1 MRYLILIICAISI
14 PFNANSQAS
23 SIGLAILGTANTV
36 VNQIGSN
43 NVNSSVFS
51 TNQTTENELQF
62 NQIGNNNDMNIDIA
76 TIPGDQLDEFMISPD
91 NDVIF
96 QHLGFTVGQSA
107 VSLNQFGDDNLLEG
121 IIEDVYLLS
130 VIQDGNGNIGDMS
143 LRGEN
148 TAHALEQIGLNNSS
162 IFESGDIS
170 VDSFSIV
177 TQNGNNNTSSV
188 IAHGNAYQ
196 IVIKQDNDNNNSN
209 FELNNETDRDGIN
222 SQLMGGPLS
231 YTLTQVGDT
240 NANVKLRNSGTAFAE
255 FNLRQEA
262 GTTANIDL
270 HCVNGGCR
278 GTFLIRFL
286 PDTPPDNSSGLELV
300 D

>member
-43 NVNSSVFS
+43 NVNSSVFL

-76 TIPGDQLDEFMISPD
+76 TIPGEQLDEFMISPD

-148 TAHALEQIGLNNSS
+148 TAHALEQFGLNNSS

>member
-1 MRYLILIICAISI
+1 MKYFSTMINILCILYSASVQ
-14 PFNANSQAS
+14 ANNVD
-23 SIGLAILGTANTV
+23 ITTTGTSHTV
-36 VNQIGSN
+36 VQQIGIN
-43 NVNSSVFS
+43 NSVNSNFD
-51 TNQTTENELQF
+51 TNQTVENGIQF
-62 NQIGNNNDMNIDIA
+62 IQTGNLNDINADIT
-76 TIPGDQLDEFMISPD
+76 TIPGEQLDVFMISPD
-91 NDVIF
+91 SDILL
-96 QHLGFTVGQSA
+96 QSLGFTVEQSGIA
-107 VSLNQFGDDNLLEG
+107 FTQVGDENTFNG
-121 IIEDVYLLS
+121 SIEDVYLLN
-130 VIQDGNGNIGDMS
+130 VIQEGNGNLGETL

-148 TAHALEQIGLNNSS
+148 TAHFLEQIGLNNTSN
-162 IFESGDIS
+162 FESGEIP

-177 TQNGNNNTSSV
+177 TQNGDNNISSV
-188 IAHGNAYQ
+188 VAHGNAYQ

-222 SQLMGGPLS
+222 SQQLGGPLS
-231 YTLTQVGDT
+231 YTLTQVGDS

-286 PDTPPDNSSGLELV
+286 PDTPPDNSSGLEPV
-300 D
+300 N

>member
-43 NVNSSVFS
+43 NVNSSVFL

-148 TAHALEQIGLNNSS
+148 TAHALEQFGLNNSS

>member
-1 MRYLILIICAISI
+1 MRYLTLITLAISV
-14 PFNANSQAS
+14 PFTANSQTS

-36 VNQIGSN
+36 INQIGNS
-43 NVNSSVFS
+43 NVNSSVFL

-62 NQIGNNNDMNIDIA
+62 NQIGNNNGINLDIA
-76 TIPGDQLDEFMISPD
+76 TIPGNQLDAFMISPD
-91 NDVIF
+91 NDEIF

-107 VSLNQFGDDNLLEG
+107 IALGQFGDDNLLNG
-121 IIEDVYLLS
+121 VIEDVYLLS
-130 VIQDGNGNIGDMS
+130 VIQDGNGNIGDIS

-148 TAHALEQIGLNNSS
+148 SAHALEQFGLNNTSN
-162 IFESGDIS
+162 FESGDIGI
-170 VDSFSIV
+170 DSFSIV
-177 TQNGNNNTSSV
+177 TQNGDNNISSV
-188 IAHGNAYQ
+188 VAHGNAYQ

-222 SQLMGGPLS
+222 SQQLGGPLS